1 MRQLHSFFPVD
12 SMRAALT
19 ASLWFGAVTLLS
31 GSCMAEEVLV
41 GLVHVSG
48 LLDQCAVKQCAP
60 QHSTSRLHFVPSP
73 YCHSDDSSYCCW
85 HAWFLLSGRR
95 TPCYR
100 SHSPPS
106 LHPSSRISS
115 VPFLSSYKAIFL
127 CAFCLFPLTCVRWV
141 QQHRSGRSQSL
152 LGHSLLRILPWKGG
166 FFSLGNWGRKRGK
179 KARNWE

>member
-19 ASLWFGAVTLLS
+19 ESLWFGAVTLLS

-60 QHSTSRLHFVPSP
+60 QHSISRLHFVPSP
-73 YCHSDDSSYCCW
+73 YRHSDDSSYCCW
-85 HAWFLLSGRR
+85 HERFLLSSRR

-100 SHSPPS
+100 SHPPLWLAS
-106 LHPSSRISS
+106 LAEDLPLPSSFLGTKRYSS
-115 VPFLSSYKAIFL
+115 ARLA
-127 CAFCLFPLTCVRWV
+127 CFPSPGSVGWV
-141 QQHRSGRSQSL
+141 QQHGSGRSRSL
-152 LGHSLLRILPWKGG
+152 SGHPFLRILPWK
-166 FFSLGNWGRKRGK
+166 
-179 KARNWE
+179 